1 MGVQHFHR
9 QSRPL
14 RHVAVVCLLS
24 VLLASCSVVGP
35 ASVRSG
41 RLAYNEAIIE
51 TDNQQMLLMAVRTR
65 YGERSSLLAVS
76 SITANVSVKTS
87 AGAQLGYGDSDS
99 YAGNLVPFGAGVIYE
114 ENPTISY
121 TPVGGGQYASGLMSP
136 ISISLLAQY
145 TQNMIDPAPVYLAL
159 LSSINDI
166 FNPDFQFMGGT
177 TDQRFSRIVELMTK
191 LTKAHR
197 MHWVQDSDQ
206 SHRFSIIIEHFWP
219 EFSGEVSELC
229 VLLGL
234 PEPTSESLVV
244 IVPVSAALE
253 RPETGGIGLTTRSTY
268 DLLEIFAA
276 AVDVP
281 AADLSSG
288 IAATYPPPGLIGSKL
303 RVHFSES
310 RPETASVAVAYRD
323 GWFYIDDTDQGTK
336 LYFTLLASLLSN
348 TIADTISHDAAPVL
362 TVPVSR

>member
-1 MGVQHFHR
+1 MGVQHFHHQNR
-9 QSRPL
+9 LLPN
-14 RHVAVVCLLS
+14 VVVVCLL
-24 VLLASCSVVGP
+24 VALLASCAVVGP

-87 AGAQLGYGDSDS
+87 AGAQLGYGDSDN
-99 YAGNLVPFGAGVIYE
+99 YVGNLVPFGAGVIYE

-145 TQNMIDPAPVYLAL
+145 AQNIVDPAPVYLAL

-166 FNPDFQFMGGT
+166 YNPGFQFMGGT
-177 TDQRFSRIVELMTK
+177 SDQRFSRIVELMTK

-206 SHRFSIIIEHFWP
+206 SHRFSIIIEHLWP

>member
-1 MGVQHFHR
+1 MGVQHFHH
-9 QSRPL
+9 QSRLLPN
-14 RHVAVVCLLS
+14 VVVVCLLAA
-24 VLLASCSVVGP
+24 LLASCAVVGP

-87 AGAQLGYGDSDS
+87 AGAQLGYGDSDN
-99 YAGNLVPFGAGVIYE
+99 YVGNLVPFGAGVIYE

-145 TQNMIDPAPVYLAL
+145 TQNIVDPAPVYLAL

-166 FNPDFQFMGGT
+166 YNPGFQFMGGT

-219 EFSGEVSELC
+219 DFSGEVSELC